1 MLLHTFIPK
10 KTARIM
16 HFYTHKGLFLGS
28 FIFFCSG
35 TRPAGQAYAR
45 ERKPFFSRAQTFLIT
60 SVSPFYHE
68 RKLRKRENGRMKRT
82 QHGLRPNASL
92 PLLGDLLFAVQSAYF
107 I

>member
-1 MLLHTFIPK
+1 
-10 KTARIM
+10 M

-35 TRPAGQAYAR
+35 THPPA
-45 ERKPFFSRAQTFLIT
+45 KLTLVSVNLFFSRAQTFFIT

-68 RKLRKRENGRMKRT
+68 RKLRKREDGRMKRT